1 MNANILIL
9 QHISVEDPGFIKD
22 LMIKDNFNLK
32 TIKLFE
38 GEKIPEDLKKYD
50 AMFSMGGPMDAWM
63 ENKYPWLRDEKKA
76 IHEYVVK
83 LKKPFLGFCLG
94 CQLLGEV
101 LGGTVEKMKKSEIG
115 ILDLYIKKGCNN
127 DFLFQNFD
135 KSIKVLQWHSY
146 QVNNLSNVK
155 ILASSDL
162 CKYQAFR
169 YKQHAYGIQ
178 FHLEAKNNTIKNWA
192 SVPEYKKSLENSLG
206 VGSMEKLG
214 NNTLAHLK
222 VMNKNATS
230 MYNGFKSLIFK
241 QQIAQPRP

>member
-1 MNANILIL
+1 MKTNILIL

-32 TIKLFE
+32 TIKLYKK
-38 GEKIPEDLKKYD
+38 EKIPKDLKKYD
-50 AMFSMGGPMDAWM
+50 AMFSMGGPMDTWM
-63 ENKYPWLRDEKKA
+63 ENKYPWLKDEKKA

-101 LGGTVEKMKKSEIG
+101 LGGKVEKMEKSEIG
-115 ILDLYIKKGCNN
+115 ILDLYMQNGYTK
-127 DFLFQNFD
+127 DTLFQNFD
-135 KSIKVLQWHSY
+135 TSIKVLQWHSY
-146 QVNNLSNVK
+146 QVNNLSNVE

-178 FHLEAKNNTIKNWA
+178 FHLETKNNTIKNWA
-192 SVPEYKKSLENSLG
+192 SIPEYKKSLENSLG
-206 VGSMEKLG
+206 TGSMEKLE
-214 NNTLAHLK
+214 NDTLTYLNI
-222 VMNKNATS
+222 MNKNVTS
-230 MYNGFKSLIFK
+230 MYQGFKSIIK
-241 QQIAQPRP
+241 K

>member
-1 MNANILIL
+1 MNTNILIL

-32 TIKLFE
+32 TIKLYK

-50 AMFSMGGPMDAWM
+50 AMFSMGGPMDTWM

-83 LKKPFLGFCLG
+83 LKKPFFGFCLG

-115 ILDLYIKKGCNN
+115 ILDLTMQNGHTS
-127 DFLFQNFD
+127 DVLFQHFD
-135 KSIKVLQWHSY
+135 PIIKVLQWHSY
-146 QVNNLSNVK
+146 QVNNLSGVEV
-155 ILASSDL
+155 LASSNL

-178 FHLEAKNNTIKNWA
+178 FHLEAKNNTIKSWA
-192 SVPEYKKSLENSLG
+192 SIPEYKKSLENSLG
-206 VGSMEKLG
+206 PGSMEKLD
-214 NNTLAHLK
+214 NDTLNYLNI
-222 VMNKNATS
+222 MNKNATS
-230 MYNGFKSLIFK
+230 MYKGFKSLL
-241 QQIAQPRP
+241 

>member
-1 MNANILIL
+1 MNKNILIL

-22 LMIKDNFNLK
+22 LMIKDKFNLK
-32 TIKLFE
+32 TVKLYQ
-38 GEKIPEDLKKYD
+38 GQKIPENLKKYD
-50 AMFSMGGPMDAWM
+50 AMFSMGGPMDTWM
-63 ENKYPWLRDEKKA
+63 ENKYSWLKDEKKA
-76 IHEYVVK
+76 IYEYVVK
-83 LKKPFLGFCLG
+83 LNKPFLGFCLG

-178 FHLEAKNNTIKNWA
+178 FHLEAKNNTIKNWGRV
-192 SVPEYKKSLENSLG
+192 SEYKKSLENNLG
-206 VGSMEKLG
+206 KGSIEKL
-214 NNTLAHLK
+214 NKKTLVHLDT
-222 VMNKNATS
+222 MNKNAKY
-230 MYNGFKSLIFK
+230 MYQGFKSLL
-241 QQIAQPRP
+241 

>member
-1 MNANILIL
+1 MNTNILIL

-32 TIKLFE
+32 TIKLYK

-50 AMFSMGGPMDAWM
+50 AMFSMGGPMDTWM

-115 ILDLYIKKGCNN
+115 ILDLYMKKECNN
-127 DFLFQNFD
+127 DFLFKNFD

-146 QVNNLSNVK
+146 QVKNLNNVE
-155 ILASSDL
+155 ILASSYL

-169 YKQHAYGIQ
+169 YKKHAYGIQ
-178 FHLEAKNNTIKNWA
+178 FHLEAKNNTIKSWA
-192 SVPEYKKSLENSLG
+192 SIPEYKKSLENSLG
-206 VGSMEKLG
+206 VGSMEKLE

-222 VMNKNATS
+222 IMNKNATS
-230 MYNGFKSLIFK
+230 MYKGFKSLIFK
-241 QQIAQPRP
+241 QQTEQPHP

>member
-101 LGGTVEKMKKSEIG
+101 LGGTVEKMKKSEI
-115 ILDLYIKKGCNN
+115 
-127 DFLFQNFD
+127 
-135 KSIKVLQWHSY
+135 
-146 QVNNLSNVK
+146 
-155 ILASSDL
+155 
-162 CKYQAFR
+162 
-169 YKQHAYGIQ
+169 
-178 FHLEAKNNTIKNWA
+178 
-192 SVPEYKKSLENSLG
+192 
-206 VGSMEKLG
+206 
-214 NNTLAHLK
+214 
-222 VMNKNATS
+222 
-230 MYNGFKSLIFK
+230 
-241 QQIAQPRP
+241 

>member
-1 MNANILIL
+1 MNTNILIL

-32 TIKLFE
+32 TIKLYKK
-38 GEKIPEDLKKYD
+38 EKIPKDLKKYD
-50 AMFSMGGPMDAWM
+50 AMFSMGGPMDTWM
-63 ENKYPWLRDEKKA
+63 ENKYPWLKNEKKA

-101 LGGTVEKMKKSEIG
+101 LGGKVEKMEKSEIG
-115 ILDLYIKKGCNN
+115 ILDLHMQNGYTK
-127 DFLFQNFD
+127 DTLFQNFD
-135 KSIKVLQWHSY
+135 TSIKVLQWHSY
-146 QVNNLSNVK
+146 QVNNLSSNVK

-178 FHLEAKNNTIKNWA
+178 FHLETKNNTIKNWA
-192 SVPEYKKSLENSLG
+192 SIPEYKKSLENNLG
-206 VGSMEKLG
+206 AGSMEKLESD
-214 NNTLAHLK
+214 TQTHLNI
-222 VMNKNATS
+222 MNKNVTS
-230 MYNGFKSLIFK
+230 MYQGFKSIIK
-241 QQIAQPRP
+241 K

>member
-1 MNANILIL
+1 MKTNILIL

-32 TIKLFE
+32 TIKLYKK
-38 GEKIPEDLKKYD
+38 EKIPKDLKKYD
-50 AMFSMGGPMDAWM
+50 AMFSMGGPMDTWM
-63 ENKYPWLRDEKKA
+63 ENKYPWLKDEKKA

-101 LGGTVEKMKKSEIG
+101 LGGKVEKMEKSEIG
-115 ILDLYIKKGCNN
+115 ILDLYMQNGYIK
-127 DFLFQNFD
+127 DTLFQNFD
-135 KSIKVLQWHSY
+135 ISIKVLQWHSY

-178 FHLEAKNNTIKNWA
+178 FHLETKNNTIKNWA
-192 SVPEYKKSLENSLG
+192 SIPEYKKSLENSLG
-206 VGSMEKLG
+206 TGSMEKLE
-214 NNTLAHLK
+214 NDTLTYLNI
-222 VMNKNATS
+222 MNKNVTS
-230 MYNGFKSLIFK
+230 MYQGFKSIIK
-241 QQIAQPRP
+241 K

>member
-1 MNANILIL
+1 MNTNIVIL

-22 LMIKDNFNLK
+22 LMLKDKFNLK
-32 TIKLFE
+32 TIKLYQ
-38 GEKIPEDLKKYD
+38 GEKIPENLKKYD
-50 AMFSMGGPMDAWM
+50 AMFSMGGPMDTWM
-63 ENKYPWLRDEKKA
+63 ESKYPWLKDEKKA

-115 ILDLYIKKGCNN
+115 VLDLSMQNESNN
-127 DFLFQNFD
+127 DTLFQHFD
-135 KSIKVLQWHSY
+135 PTVKVLQWHSY

-155 ILASSDL
+155 VLASSNL

-178 FHLEAKNNTIKNWA
+178 FHLEAKNNTIKSWA
-192 SVPEYKKSLENSLG
+192 SIPEYKKSLENSLG
-206 VGSMEKLG
+206 PGSMEELE
-214 NNTLAHLK
+214 NDTLTFLDI
-222 VMNKNATS
+222 MNKNAAS
-230 MYNGFKSLIFK
+230 MYEGFKSLL
-241 QQIAQPRP
+241 